1 MSTNQQ
7 LETGTYEIIRNRLDQ
22 QSADLR
28 NRLQNLNQA
37 RRQVFG
43 NIETTLIASDRIHT
57 EHYCTARDIE
67 AIGQHCIFG
76 YNVHIGLRKGINLQD
91 VFSIYEFKDHG
102 FHQTGMGLID
112 DEKFRTDF
120 KNLYRYYKSA
130 IFSRFVRL
138 DTYLYMVFQVSDK
151 SEDIKAFK
159 WLILDDDLKYID
171 ARSEQEVRFPE
182 QFEFRWVEAGRDMQ
196 RNGRHPHVSILD
208 RCFVETVGGDLTIK
222 VEDNTGS
229 GMGIY
234 SETVEFE
241 DQTLDDGEFHF
252 ADLGN
257 LIALKIKPYQE
268 AARFFIFN
276 DKNQEVTRVN
286 ALEDSGVLLPEDQ
299 GLIFAN
305 GYYLQTGENKIFEAP
320 IQKKKFERRITSSN
334 GEDFLYV
341 FYNVEKG
348 TYVLLHYNLITREV
362 STPILCNGYT
372 LFPDGE
378 LCYFKAEAEAVKHHT
393 IQIWQTPFT
402 KGEQSLAGKNGNFL
416 FKVGNKDIVRA
427 MADVHELLSL
437 CQKQDSYL
445 GLYDDITSKA
455 GEVLDAYYWLGN
467 EEAFQLD
474 QSLLQVREIANT
486 AIEEFEKKNKVQTNT
501 AESIGESKELTEK
514 LIREIQLTSFSDIT
528 QYVSFLAD
536 LRTMRA
542 RIIGLRTL
550 RYADA
555 EIIDTMEEEIRVQNE
570 KLSESCVEFLLQEEA
585 LTPYK
590 KEVSILEDGIKKIET
605 VAQADELLEGI
616 DQLSGN
622 LEMLIDIVGN
632 LKISDATQ
640 TTKIIDSISA
650 LFADIN
656 HFRVAVRQKRKGLMR
671 TESSAEFNAQ
681 LQLLEQGIINYLD
694 LADSEEKC
702 DEYLSKLMVQLE
714 ELESKFAEFDAFVTI
729 LSEKRE
735 TVFNAFE
742 GRKKSIVE
750 KKSKRIAA
758 LENAGERIL
767 VAVGNRVAGFRQMEE
782 INGFFAS
789 DLMIDKVRDLIRQ
802 LHEMDSSGKADA
814 LQNKLNAAREDAVRQ
829 LRDKQDLF
837 VEGENVIKLG
847 QHHFNV
853 NVQPLELTTVIKDKV
868 LNFHLTGT
876 DFYQTIESEILE
888 TSASVWNQEL
898 VSENQNIYRSE
909 YLAWQLF
916 TKGKNRPEEEEALTN
931 WVKQQAS
938 SKFEEGYTKGVHD
951 EDGRVILEH
960 LILLEREM
968 GLLTFN
974 PGTRALA
981 RFFWEELCLDPKK
994 ITIEK
999 QLKNAGQVLS
1009 VFPDSTAFDELKN
1022 DLSVLLTMVSAEH
1035 DFPVEVSTEQ
1045 MAEYLFR
1052 ELCCQD
1058 DYVKSQAAVDLTKRF
1073 ETYLK
1078 QQRVKSRFSE
1088 AIKSLDGNPEQ
1099 KFLAIR
1105 QWGQSFLDQE
1115 QLDDMMFYL
1124 DEITALLYFGQ
1135 KAEERVVDVASRF
1148 EIKNLRGEHG
1158 LIQDGSYDF
1167 DFHRFV
1173 DKMRNYEDSVVP
1185 LFRSFQEN
1193 KRKVSDGFRK
1203 ELRLE
1208 EFKPQVLSTFVRN
1221 QLIDRIYLPLF
1232 GDNLAKQMGTAG
1244 ESSRTDRMGMLLLIS
1259 PPGYGKTTLMEY
1271 VADRLG
1277 LAFMK
1282 INGPSIGHHVTSLD
1296 PDAARDRASKQELQK
1311 LNLAF
1316 EMGDNV
1322 MIYLD
1327 DIQHCNP
1334 ELLQKFISL
1343 CDAQRKVEG
1352 VWRGQSKT
1360 YDLRGKR
1367 VCVVMAG
1374 NPYTE
1379 SGEQFQVPDMLANR
1393 SDVYNLGDM
1402 AGNAEDV
1409 FRLSYLENA
1418 VTSSAFLQ
1426 EIARKST
1433 RDMETLIRLAE
1444 TGDESG
1450 VEFESDHSA
1459 EALDD
1464 ALKVLKKMLEV
1475 RDVVLA
1481 VNREYIRSAMITEA
1495 YREEPAFKL
1504 QGSYRNM
1511 NKLTE
1516 KLSPLMNEEELKE
1529 LILSHYVSEGQ
1540 TLSSDGEANLLK
1552 FKMMLG
1558 WQSKEEADRWHN
1570 ILETFNKG
1578 KMLHGTGEQNPLA
1591 PLVLEMQ
1598 FFNNHLKEIKDK
1610 ISLNGK

>member
-1 MSTNQQ
+1 MSTIQQ

-28 NRLQNLNQA
+28 KRLQGLNQA

-43 NIETTLIASDRIHT
+43 SIETALIASDRIHT
-57 EHYCTARDIE
+57 EHYCAARDIE

-102 FHQTGMGLID
+102 FHQTNMGLID
-112 DEKFRTDF
+112 DGKFRTDF
-120 KNLYRYYKSA
+120 KNLYRYYKNA
-130 IFSRFVRL
+130 IFSRFIRL

-151 SEDIKAFK
+151 PEDIKAFK
-159 WLILDDDLKYID
+159 WLIIDDGLKYID

-182 QFEFRWVEAGRDMQ
+182 QFDFRWSEAGRDMQ

-234 SETVEFE
+234 SESVEIA
-241 DQTLDDGEFHF
+241 DQTLDDGEYHF

-257 LIALKIKPYQE
+257 LIALKIRPYQE
-268 AARFFIFN
+268 TARFFIFN
-276 DKNQEVTRVN
+276 EKNQEVTRVN

-305 GYYLQTGENKIFEAP
+305 GFYLQTGENKIFEAP
-320 IQKKKFERRITSSN
+320 IQQKKFERKITSPN

-372 LFPDGE
+372 LFPNGE

-402 KGEQSLAGKNGNFL
+402 KVDRSAEGKDDNFL

-467 EEAFQLD
+467 EQAFQLD
-474 QSLLQVREIANT
+474 GSLQQVREIANT
-486 AIEEFEKKNKVQTNT
+486 AIEEFEKKNKVETNT
-501 AESIGESKELTEK
+501 AETIAATKDAADK
-514 LIREIQLTSFSDIT
+514 LIREIQLTSFSEIT
-528 QYVSFLAD
+528 QYVNFLAE
-536 LRTMRA
+536 LRTLRA
-542 RIIGLRTL
+542 RIIGLREL
-550 RYADA
+550 RYADM
-555 EIIDTMEEEIRVQNE
+555 ELIDGMEEEVRTQNE
-570 KLSESCVEFLLQEEA
+570 KLSESCVDFLLKEEA

-590 KEVSILEDGIKKIET
+590 KEVNALQKGIEKIKT
-605 VAQADELLEGI
+605 VAGADELLEGI

-622 LEMLIDIVGN
+622 LEMLIDIVSN
-632 LKISDATQ
+632 LKINDATQ

-656 HFRVAVRQKRKGLMR
+656 HFRVSVRQKRKGLMR

-694 LADSEEKC
+694 LADTEEKC

-714 ELESKFAEFDAFVTI
+714 ELESKFAEFEAFVTI

-742 GRKKSIVE
+742 GRKKGIVE
-750 KKSKRIAA
+750 KKSKRIIA
-758 LENAGERIL
+758 LESAGERIL
-767 VAVGNRVAGFRQMEE
+767 VAVGNRVAGFRKMEE

-802 LHEMDSSGKADA
+802 LHEMESSGKADA
-814 LQNKLNAAREDAVRQ
+814 LHNKLNAAREDAIRQ

-837 VEGENVIKLG
+837 VEGENIIKLG

-853 NVQPLELTTVIKDKV
+853 NVQPLELTTVVRDKV

-876 DFYQTIESEILE
+876 DFYQNIESEILE
-888 TSASVWNQEL
+888 TSASVWDQEL
-898 VSENQNIYRSE
+898 VSETQNVYRSE

-916 TKGKNRPEEEEALTN
+916 TKVENRPEEKTELSQ
-931 WVKQQAS
+931 WVRQQAA

-951 EDGRVILEH
+951 EDARVILEH
-960 LILLEREM
+960 LIQLETEM

-981 RFFWEELCLDPKK
+981 RLFWEELFEGSDK
-994 ITIEK
+994 ITLTK

-1009 VFPDSTAFDELKN
+1009 VFPESTAFDELKE
-1022 DLSVLLTMVSAEH
+1022 DLSTILRTMSESH
-1035 DFPVEVSTEQ
+1035 DIPVEGTIEQ

-1058 DYVKSQAAVDLTKRF
+1058 DYVKSQVAVDLTKRF
-1073 ETYLK
+1073 EAYLK
-1078 QQRVKSRFSE
+1078 KQKVKTRFSE
-1088 AIKSLDGNPEQ
+1088 AIKSLDGNPEE
-1099 KFLAIR
+1099 KFMAIR
-1105 QWGQSFLDQE
+1105 QWVQSFLDYE
-1115 QLDDMMFYL
+1115 QSGDLMFYL
-1124 DEITALLYFGQ
+1124 DEITSLLYFGQ
-1135 KAEERVVDVASRF
+1135 KGKDRVVDVNASF
-1148 EIKNLRGEHG
+1148 EITNLRGEHD
-1158 LIQDGSYDF
+1158 LIHDGTYDF
-1167 DFHRFV
+1167 NFHAFV
-1173 DKMRNYEDSVVP
+1173 GKMRNYEETVVP
-1185 LFRSFQEN
+1185 LFRRFQEN
-1193 KRKVSDGFRK
+1193 KRSVSDGFRK

-1208 EFKPQVLSTFVRN
+1208 ELKPQVLSTFVRN
-1221 QLIDRIYLPLF
+1221 QLIDRVYLPLF

-1244 ESSRTDRMGMLLLIS
+1244 ENSRTDRMGMLLLIS

-1282 INGPSIGHHVTSLD
+1282 INGPAIGHHVTSLD
-1296 PDAARDRASKQELQK
+1296 PEATQDRASRQELQK

-1327 DIQHCNP
+1327 DIQHCHP

-1352 VWRGQSKT
+1352 VWQGQSKT
-1360 YDLRGKR
+1360 YDLRGKG

-1402 AGNAEDV
+1402 AGNAEEV

-1418 VTSSAFLQ
+1418 VTSNVHLQ
-1426 EIARKST
+1426 QIARKSAQ
-1433 RDMETLIRLAE
+1433 DIATLIRLAE
-1444 TGDESG
+1444 NGEESG
-1450 VEFESDHSA
+1450 VEFEADHSA
-1459 EALDD
+1459 DELDD
-1464 ALKVLKKMLEV
+1464 ALKVLRKMLEV

-1511 NKLTE
+1511 NKLSE
-1516 KLSPLMNEEELKE
+1516 KLSPLMNEKELKE

-1558 WQSKEEADRWHN
+1558 WQSKVEADRWHN

-1578 KMLHGTGEQNPLA
+1578 KLLHGAGEQNPLA

-1598 FFNNHLKEIKDK
+1598 YFNNHLKEITNR